1 MGQGW
6 VRKEFQGLLSS
17 GSSGIANFL
26 PGSIQEALSSGP
38 RRGLTPP
45 TTNPDTDYI
54 SAEELAQVEQM
65 LAHLTAASAQ
75 AAAASLVSG
84 AKTHRPAHAILIH
97 PYTPG

>member
-1 MGQGW
+1 MGQGR
-6 VRKEFQGLLSS
+6 VSESS
-17 GSSGIANFL
+17 IANSQ
-26 PGSIQEALSSGP
+26 PGSLEEALSSRTTGA
-38 RRGLTPP
+38 LILP

-84 AKTHRPAHAILIH
+84 VQQRHVPF
-97 PYTPG
+97 